1 MASLLEVGLDGVVVL
16 PAEPADEV
24 PPLLPQA
31 ARLRVSDA
39 AASAVSARRG
49 FMSYSDFVDPFGFS
63 RASESAVASSDD
75 WFT

>member
-1 MASLLEVGLDGVVVL
+1 MASLLEVGLDDVVVL
-16 PAEPADEV
+16 PAEPADEL

-31 ARLRVSDA
+31 ATPRVSDA

-49 FMSYSDFVDPFGFS
+49 FMSYSDFVGPFGFL
-63 RASESAVASSDD
+63 RASGSAVASADD